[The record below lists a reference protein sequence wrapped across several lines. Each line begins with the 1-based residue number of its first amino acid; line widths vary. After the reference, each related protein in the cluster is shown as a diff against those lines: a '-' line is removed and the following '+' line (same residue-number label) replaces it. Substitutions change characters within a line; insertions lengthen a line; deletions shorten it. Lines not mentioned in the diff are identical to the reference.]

1 MPRTTARP
9 AYGFGPRPTA
19 ETRQAAEKLLRA
31 RLADAGIALES
42 LPDLPLAYAL
52 LPPEGGMRPDG
63 RPSGRIVKL
72 LAQAAPHRRGGRGS
86 LGLHWLL
93 PSDFEEYVALVDL
106 SREAVWL
113 LPAPEFR
120 SRAQPLEAGRYHLDW
135 LVLRLGRSKVADE
148 SEFEGFKLE
157 RVLEAGGWRSEERQA
172 TSSLQPPTP

>member
-1 MPRTTARP
+1 MS
-9 AYGFGPRPTA
+9 TA
-19 ETRQAAEKLLRA
+19 EVHQAAEALLRA
-31 RLADAGIALES
+31 RLAAAGIGLEP
-42 LPDLPLAYAL
+42 LPDLPLAFAL
-52 LPPEGGMRPDG
+52 LPPGGRM
-63 RPSGRIVKL
+63 RIVKV
-72 LAQAAPHRRGGRGS
+72 LARPAPHRRGGRGS

-106 SREAVWL
+106 SRQALWL

-157 RVLEAGGWRSEERQA
+157 RGWRPEEDD
-172 TSSLQPPTP
+172 TSWWPGGSPSKA